1 MKWVK
6 YVEYVLF
13 AISIVCF
20 ASLFFLPQVQHMGDM
35 HADCEWILWWM
46 YGIVGIGIVAA
57 LASPVKN
64 LFTTPKAAI
73 KALVGLVVA
82 AAVIG
87 GCYALSS
94 AAPVPNSA
102 GGFFED
108 VFELKFTD
116 TVIYLTYLVAGVSIL
131 SILAG
136 EIRNAIK

>member
-6 YVEYVLF
+6 YVEYALF
-13 AISIVCF
+13 AASIVCF
-20 ASLFFLPQVQHMGDM
+20 ASLFFLPKMQYLGEM
-35 HADCEWILWWM
+35 HANIDWM
-46 YGIVGIGIVAA
+46 LIWTFAIVCIGLVAA
-57 LASPVKN
+57 LISPVKN
-64 LFTTPKAAI
+64 LFTSPKAAI
-73 KALVGLVVA
+73 GALVGLVVA
-82 AAVIG
+82 AAVIF

-94 AAPVPNSA
+94 ATPVPNSA

-131 SILAG
+131 SILVG

>member
-64 LFTTPKAAI
+64 LFTTPKAAL

-108 VFELKFTD
+108 AFELKFTD

-131 SILAG
+131 SILVG

>member
-13 AISIVCF
+13 AAAIVCF

-35 HADCEWILWWM
+35 HADAEWMMILT
-46 YGIVGIGIVAA
+46 YAIVVIGVVCA
-57 LASPVKN
+57 LISPIKN
-64 LFTTPKAAI
+64 LFSSPKAAL

-82 AAVIG
+82 AAIIG

-108 VFELKFTD
+108 AFDLKFTD
-116 TVIYLTYLVAGVSIL
+116 TALFLAYLALGVSVL

-136 EIRNAIK
+136 EIRNALK

>member
-57 LASPVKN
+57 LISPIKN
-64 LFTTPKAAI
+64 LFTTPKAAL

-102 GGFFED
+102 GGFFENA
-108 VFELKFTD
+108 FELKFTD
-116 TVIYLTYLVAGVSIL
+116 TALYLAYLALGVSVLAI
-131 SILAG
+131 IAG
-136 EIRNAIK
+136 EVRNAIK

>member
-13 AISIVCF
+13 IITIVCF

-35 HADCEWILWWM
+35 HADCEWMMWWM
-46 YGIVGIGIVAA
+46 YGIVIIGVIAA
-57 LASPVKN
+57 LISPVKN
-64 LFTTPKAAI
+64 LFTSPKSALTT
-73 KALVGLVVA
+73 LVGLVVA
-82 AAVIG
+82 ALVIG
-87 GCYALSS
+87 GCWMISS

-108 VFELKFTD
+108 VFDLKFTD
-116 TVIYLTYLVAGVSIL
+116 TILYVTYLVGGISIL
-131 SILAG
+131 SILVG

>member
-108 VFELKFTD
+108 VFELRFTD

>member
-13 AISIVCF
+13 AAAIVCF
-20 ASLFFLPQVQHMGDM
+20 ASLFFLPKVQHMGDM
-35 HADCEWILWWM
+35 HADVEWMMMLT
-46 YGIVGIGIVAA
+46 YAIVAIGVVCA
-57 LASPVKN
+57 LISPIKN
-64 LFTTPKAAI
+64 LFSSPKAAL

-82 AAVIG
+82 AAIVG

-108 VFELKFTD
+108 AFDLKFTD
-116 TVIYLTYLVAGVSIL
+116 TALFLAYLALGVSVL

-136 EIRNAIK
+136 EIRNALK

>member
-6 YVEYVLF
+6 YVEYLLF
-13 AISIVCF
+13 AISIVAF

-35 HADCEWILWWM
+35 HANPEWIMWWM
-46 YGIVGIGIVAA
+46 YGIVIIGIIAA
-57 LASPVKN
+57 LISPIKN
-64 LFTTPKAAI
+64 LFTSPKAAI

-102 GGFFED
+102 GGFFENAFD
-108 VFELKFTD
+108 LKFTD
-116 TVIYLTYLVAGVSIL
+116 TMLYLTYLVGGTSIL
-131 SILAG
+131 VILVG

>member
-64 LFTTPKAAI
+64 LFTSPKAAI

-131 SILAG
+131 SILIG

>member
-35 HADCEWILWWM
+35 HADCEWMLWWL

-64 LFTTPKAAI
+64 LFTTPKAAL

-131 SILAG
+131 SILVG

>member
-6 YVEYVLF
+6 YVEYALF
-13 AISIVCF
+13 AASIVSL

-35 HADCEWILWWM
+35 HADCNWM
-46 YGIVGIGIVAA
+46 LVWTYAIVGIGIVAA
-57 LASPVKN
+57 LISPVKN
-64 LFTTPKAAI
+64 LFTTPKAAV

-82 AAVIG
+82 AAVLG

-108 VFELKFTD
+108 VFDLKFTD
-116 TVIYLTYLVAGVSIL
+116 TVLYLTYLVAGVSLL
-131 SILAG
+131 SILVG

>member
-13 AISIVCF
+13 IITIVCF

-35 HADCEWILWWM
+35 HADCECMMWWM
-46 YGIVGIGIVAA
+46 YGIVIIGVIAA
-57 LASPVKN
+57 LISPVKN
-64 LFTTPKAAI
+64 LFTSPKSALTT
-73 KALVGLVVA
+73 LVGLVVA
-82 AAVIG
+82 ALVIG
-87 GCYALSS
+87 GCWMISS

-108 VFELKFTD
+108 VFDLKFTD
-116 TVIYLTYLVAGVSIL
+116 TILYVTYLVGGISIL
-131 SILAG
+131 SILVG

>member
-13 AISIVCF
+13 IITIVCF

-35 HADCEWILWWM
+35 HADCEWMMWWM
-46 YGIVGIGIVAA
+46 YGIVIIGVIAA
-57 LASPVKN
+57 LISPIKN
-64 LFTTPKAAI
+64 LFTSPKSAI
-73 KALVGLVVA
+73 TTLIGLVVA
-82 AAVIG
+82 ALVIG
-87 GCYALSS
+87 GAWMLSS

-108 VFELKFTD
+108 VFDLKFTD
-116 TVIYLTYLVAGVSIL
+116 TILYVTYLVGGISIL
-131 SILAG
+131 SILVG

>member
-6 YVEYVLF
+6 YVEYALF
-13 AISIVCF
+13 AASIVSL

-35 HADCEWILWWM
+35 HADCNWM
-46 YGIVGIGIVAA
+46 LVWTYAIVGIGIVAA
-57 LASPVKN
+57 LISPVKD
-64 LFTTPKAAI
+64 LFTTPKAAV

-82 AAVIG
+82 VAVLG

-108 VFELKFTD
+108 VFDLKFTD
-116 TVIYLTYLVAGVSIL
+116 TVLYLTYLVAGVSLL
-131 SILAG
+131 SILVG

>member
-64 LFTTPKAAI
+64 LFTSPKAAI

-94 AAPVPNSA
+94 ATPVPNSA

-108 VFELKFTD
+108 VFELRFTD

>member
-13 AISIVCF
+13 AITIVCL
-20 ASLFFLPQVQHMGDM
+20 ASLFFLPKVAHMGDM
-35 HADCEWILWWM
+35 HADCEWILWWL
-46 YGIVGIGIVAA
+46 YGIVAIGIVAA
-57 LASPVKN
+57 LLSPIKN
-64 LFTTPKAAI
+64 MITNPKAALKTLI
-73 KALVGLVVA
+73 GLVVA
-82 AAVIG
+82 VAVIG

-108 VFELKFTD
+108 AFELKFTD
-116 TVIYLTYLVAGVSIL
+116 TVLYLAYLVLGVSIL

-136 EIRNAIK
+136 SFKSAIK

>member
-13 AISIVCF
+13 AATIACF

-35 HADCEWILWWM
+35 HADCNWM
-46 YGIVGIGIVAA
+46 LVWTYVIVGIGLIAA
-57 LASPVKN
+57 LISPVKN
-64 LFTTPKAAI
+64 LFTSPKAAVG
-73 KALVGLVVA
+73 ALVGLVVA
-82 AAVIG
+82 AAVIF

-116 TVIYLTYLVAGVSIL
+116 TVCYLAYLVGGVSVL
-131 SILAG
+131 SILVG